1 MMSST
6 VGTLTSSPA
15 IRSGLKTGS
24 HRREGKS
31 PVDVVIEH
39 SLGTMDLFELRDHL
53 FKLLLSRECMHHV
66 ITGQ

>member
-1 MMSST
+1 M
-6 VGTLTSSPA
+6 
-15 IRSGLKTGS
+15 
-24 HRREGKS
+24 
-31 PVDVVIEH
+31 DVVNEH